1 MSEIAVAIKTE
12 IEPMSPKAPKRGGIR
27 KKGVARPY
35 RRVPEDVLACRINRL
50 TERLE
55 RVRKQHECTRTLLTK
70 YAHERHYR
78 EKDAIAKSAAD
89 ILSAPPPQEFPDL
102 PAT

>member
-1 MSEIAVAIKTE
+1 MSEIAVAITTE
-12 IEPMSPKAPKRGGIR
+12 IEPLSPKRPKRGVHR

-35 RRVPEDVLACRINRL
+35 RRVPEDVLAVRIDRL

-55 RVRKQHECTRTLLTK
+55 RVRKQHESTRTLLTK

-89 ILSAPPPQEFPDL
+89 ILSAPPPLEIPNL
-102 PAT
+102 PAP